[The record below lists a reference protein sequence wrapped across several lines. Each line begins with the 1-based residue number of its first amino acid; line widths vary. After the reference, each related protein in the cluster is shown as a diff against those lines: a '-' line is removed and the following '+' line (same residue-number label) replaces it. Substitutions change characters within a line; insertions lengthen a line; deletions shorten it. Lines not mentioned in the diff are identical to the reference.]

1 MRHISA
7 NADGEAH
14 SDQMSPQQQQQHVEL
29 QPGAS
34 KHQTAEFFLWTFKI
48 EPCRADYPHNWS
60 LCPYVHPNEKAR
72 RRDPRL
78 FEYEPLPCPDDK
90 KGTTCPKGE
99 LCNYTHNIYEYWCHP
114 KRFRT
119 QVCQLGGACNRPICF
134 FAHTA
139 QELRRVDQPVH
150 IPPTMTRHPVTA
162 PGVDRSQGID
172 SYAAAALVA
181 AAVASAQQQAWQA
194 NAAAGATGQY
204 QQQQIALQGLMA
216 QQRAQQQ
223 QQLAMMHAA
232 RAGGLAN
239 AAHVQQQIWQQ
250 QQQEQLQQQQY
261 QSAQAAAAA
270 SQYMAVQQA
279 LAQQQQQQQL
289 TQQRPAMPAAAN
301 ARLNGHGAAAG
312 AGLMGAGGGS
322 RFQQQQQAAVL
333 AQIQALVVSP
343 TADMA
348 MNSNLSSTL
357 SSRRSS
363 SGMPNPVML
372 EPPPPPIVPPA
383 AAAAAVVPPAVPGL
397 PGPPGPLVVPAAA
410 VRLASGGVASPLAQ
424 YASGRLARELSGGLA
439 AALPAGAVG
448 PTVAQQQ
455 LLALE
460 AAAALATASSGGGLV
475 ALPQQLPLSPGDAQ
489 SLITD
494 PASLLWAA
502 QNACSNGDNEAVP
515 GGIANADLAGAA
527 AAGGGLPGRF
537 AYVQGPNSNPNSN
550 FLLQGAGPG
559 MPASSASSNMGSAS
573 MGALSLAGSGS
584 GGSNIMA
591 TQLAAATGGTGRG
604 LLLQQQQAAEVEL
617 LQAAMQQMGVG
628 NSRYLQIGRAHV

>member
-1 MRHISA
+1 MTRISA

-14 SDQMSPQQQQQHVEL
+14 SDQVWPQQQQQHVEL

-90 KGTTCPKGE
+90 KGTTCPRGE

-150 IPPTMTRHPVTA
+150 IPPTMTRHP
-162 PGVDRSQGID
+162 
-172 SYAAAALVA
+172 
-181 AAVASAQQQAWQA
+181 
-194 NAAAGATGQY
+194 
-204 QQQQIALQGLMA
+204 
-216 QQRAQQQ
+216 
-223 QQLAMMHAA
+223 
-232 RAGGLAN
+232 
-239 AAHVQQQIWQQ
+239 
-250 QQQEQLQQQQY
+250 
-261 QSAQAAAAA
+261 
-270 SQYMAVQQA
+270 
-279 LAQQQQQQQL
+279 
-289 TQQRPAMPAAAN
+289 
-301 ARLNGHGAAAG
+301 
-312 AGLMGAGGGS
+312 
-322 RFQQQQQAAVL
+322 
-333 AQIQALVVSP
+333 
-343 TADMA
+343 
-348 MNSNLSSTL
+348 
-357 SSRRSS
+357 
-363 SGMPNPVML
+363 
-372 EPPPPPIVPPA
+372 
-383 AAAAAVVPPAVPGL
+383 
-397 PGPPGPLVVPAAA
+397 
-410 VRLASGGVASPLAQ
+410 
-424 YASGRLARELSGGLA
+424 
-439 AALPAGAVG
+439 
-448 PTVAQQQ
+448 QQ

-628 NSRYLQIGRAHV
+628 NSRYLQDL